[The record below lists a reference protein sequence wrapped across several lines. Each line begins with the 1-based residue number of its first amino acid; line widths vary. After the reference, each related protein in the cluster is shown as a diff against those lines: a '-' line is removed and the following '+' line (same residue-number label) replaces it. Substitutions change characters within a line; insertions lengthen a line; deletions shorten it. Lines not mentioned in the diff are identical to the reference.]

1 MTGFS
6 HLLKI
11 AMENELSIFKK
22 ENQEIGN
29 YIFMVLSCETQ
40 IHLNSNLIYLSW
52 SHTSHMLH
60 KYSVSPL

>member
-40 IHLNSNLIYLSW
+40 IHLNSNLIYLS
-52 SHTSHMLH
+52 
-60 KYSVSPL
+60 